1 MWNGMIG
8 GQFRLWVLGALMFSI
23 SGTVAW
29 RAEACTGDCSGDGSV
44 TVDEV
49 LRGVN
54 IALGTAE
61 LGGCAFFDRD
71 LSGEVTIDEILRAVG
86 AALATCP
93 PPVIRTLAGSGAAGY
108 DGESHDPLET
118 ALYLPQD
125 LSLGPDGRVY
135 LVDWNNHRI
144 RRVDQGVVQTIAG
157 TGELGDAQ
165 DGDALYVQFN
175 HPTQVSFDHDGRM
188 LIAAWHNSLV
198 KRLDFSTGR
207 VENVAGTGAR
217 AFGGDDGPANS
228 ARLDLPS
235 SVVCDSAGNIYIS
248 DQANYRIRM
257 VDAAGVIRTICGTG
271 TPGYSGDGGPAS
283 SAQLRAPR
291 GQSAPPAGRIA
302 IDANDQ
308 IYIADTGNHVIR
320 LIDTDGIIHTIA
332 GTGEAGYSGDGGPAN
347 QAQLNTPSDVA
358 VTSNGII
365 YIADTMNSVVRVIDP
380 EGIIRTYVGT
390 GEQGFS
396 GDGGIASEAQLD
408 RPYGIEVASNGT
420 LFVADT
426 HNHRYRE
433 VGDLDVGAIPTPR
446 PTPTPQII
454 PCTNEVG
461 SICTFAGNGGS
472 AFSRDGTDRLQ
483 AALYWP
489 FDIHFLDS
497 GRRVFL
503 DWNNHLVREI
513 LPDDTLK
520 TLVGTDFVG
529 DGPADL
535 SDLTPQGADPL
546 TIDLNHPTDIEVF
559 PNGDILFNAW
569 HNHKLRVIDH
579 ETGRV
584 RVLIGR
590 GADFRGDGGPAKDA
604 LLNQPPHG
612 VFDANGNYFLIDQR
626 NQRIRVI
633 YEFATRREEA
643 IIDTILG
650 NGTRGFNGDGLASE
664 VIVNFPTGPNPEP
677 SGGITIDG
685 AGNIYFSDT
694 LNHRVR
700 RIQFCSSDF
709 KCGVV
714 TTVAGIGSP
723 GLSGDGGFA
732 VEAQINYP
740 QDLEIGPDGNL
751 YIADTNNHVVR
762 VVNLG
767 TGTIDTVAG
776 TGVKGYA
783 GDGGPVQ
790 QAQFNRPFGIAFDAA
805 GDLYIS
811 DTFNGRIRK
820 VKR

>member
-1 MWNGMIG
+1 
-8 GQFRLWVLGALMFSI
+8 
-23 SGTVAW
+23 
-29 RAEACTGDCSGDGSV
+29 
-44 TVDEV
+44 VDEV

-61 LGGCAFFDRD
+61 LGSCAFFDRD
-71 LSGEVTIDEILRAVG
+71 RSGEVTIDEILRAVA

-93 PPVIRTLAGSGAAGY
+93 PPVIRTFAGSGAAGY
-108 DGESHDPLET
+108 DGDSRNPIET

-125 LSLGPDGRVY
+125 ITIAPDGRLY

-144 RRVDQGVVQTIAG
+144 RRISQGVIETIAG

-175 HPTQVSFDHDGRM
+175 HPTQISFDHEGRM

-217 AFGGDDGPANS
+217 AYGGDNGPAND

-235 SVVCDSAGNIYIS
+235 SVVCDSRGNIYIS

-257 VDAAGVIRTICGTG
+257 VDAAGIIRTICGTG
-271 TPGYSGDGGPAS
+271 TAGYSGDGGPATG
-283 SAQLRAPR
+283 AQLRAPR

-302 IDANDQ
+302 IDADDR

-320 LIDTDGIIHTIA
+320 LIDTDGTIHTIA
-332 GTGEAGYSGDGGPAN
+332 GTGEAGYSGDGGPAT
-347 QAQLNTPSDVA
+347 QAQLDTPSDVA
-358 VTSNGII
+358 ITSNGII
-365 YIADTMNSVVRVIDP
+365 YIADTMNSVVRVIDR
-380 EGIIRTYVGT
+380 EGIIRTYAGT

-396 GDGGIASEAQLD
+396 GDGGLAREAQLD
-408 RPYGIEVASNGT
+408 RPYGIDVAGNGT

-433 VGDLDVGAIPTPR
+433 VGDLDVGAIPTPK

-454 PCTNEVG
+454 PCTDEVG

-483 AALYWP
+483 ASLYWP
-489 FDIHFLDS
+489 FDIHFLQN

-520 TLVGTDFVG
+520 TLVGSDFVG

-535 SDLTPQGADPL
+535 SDLTPEGADPL
-546 TIDLNHPTDIEVF
+546 SVDLNHPTDVEVF

-612 VFDANGNYFLIDQR
+612 VFDADGNYFLIDQR

-633 YEFATRREEA
+633 YQFATLREEA

-677 SGGITIDG
+677 SGGITVDNE
-685 AGNIYFSDT
+685 GNIYFSDT

-723 GLSGDGGFA
+723 GFSGDGGLA
-732 VEAQINYP
+732 TEAQINYP

-751 YIADTNNHVVR
+751 YIADTNNHAVR
-762 VVNLG
+762 MVDL
-767 TGTIDTVAG
+767 TAGTIGTVAG
-776 TGVKGYA
+776 TGTKGYA
-783 GDGGPVQ
+783 GDGGSARN
-790 QAQFNRPFGIAFDAA
+790 AQFNRPFGIAFDAE